1 MAIHFLLR
9 ILQAGTAEVVI
20 LSTVVE
26 VEVLAAR
33 RIRLSSVGL
42 SPGFRKSGQYHKR
55 AAG

>member
-9 ILQAGTAEVVI
+9 ILQAGTAAVAN

-42 SPGFRKSGQYHKR
+42 SPGFRKSGQYHKW